1 MIQNRYLVVHQIGK
15 GGMGEVYLAVD
26 QRLGSAVA
34 IKRMTLIGDD
44 VMAAAFEREAKV
56 LGRLRHP
63 VLPKVIDHFVDSNGQ
78 FLVMEHISGDDLAKR
93 LESAGKPFPLS
104 WVMFWSDQLL
114 DCLTYL
120 HSHEPPIIHRDIKPQ
135 NLKLTDENHIVL
147 LDFGLSKDFDTGKG
161 DSPVN
166 SASVSGYS
174 PAFAPME
181 QIRGSGTDARSDI
194 YSFAASFYQLL
205 ANAIPTDALARAD
218 ALLGGAPDP
227 VIPLH
232 VANPQVPESVSAV
245 FMRAL
250 SVRQDERFA
259 TAGEMLR
266 ELRRA
271 FNAAGQQSGAETLVM
286 ATPGVEAAASKP
298 STTTQESD
306 NADTPTLVMGS
317 GQPAVVTDPGPR
329 TDEVSADLGATIV
342 MEENIVTEP
351 VLQNDVATQVIP
363 AAPSLPE
370 PEPRSEPA
378 RPAADI
384 QKTIPTSPQP
394 RNVPEPSR
402 VVVGTGSDAAKTAA
416 AFASASGSAQA
427 SAPAANAAVKPKKGG
442 GKTLALVI
450 AGLLGSLLVVGG
462 GAAGFYFYT
471 QYSGA
476 SPAAKA
482 SPTPLPAV
490 AANTAPQETP
500 QETPQRTETA
510 SNLAGNTAESSVA
523 ESTSDPAGTKPSA
536 NKATTGTGGVNPR
549 PTPQQRDA
557 AGREQKPAAPKPTPK
572 PKPGDDRTVIMQ

>member
-205 ANAIPTDALARAD
+205 ANAIPTDVLARAD

-227 VIPLH
+227 VVPLH
-232 VANPQVPESVSAV
+232 IANPQVTQSVSAV
-245 FMRAL
+245 FMKAL
-250 SVRQDERFA
+250 SVRQDERYA
-259 TAGEMLR
+259 TAAEMQR

-271 FNAAGQQSGAETLVM
+271 FNAAGGQSGAETLVM
-286 ATPGVEAAASKP
+286 ASPGAEPSTAKP
-298 STTTQESD
+298 STTTQGNENVD
-306 NADTPTLVMGS
+306 NPTLVMGS
-317 GQPAVVTDPGPR
+317 GQPAVVTDLGPR
-329 TDEVSADLGATIV
+329 TDEASADLGATIV
-342 MEENIVTEP
+342 MEENIGTEP
-351 VLQNDVATQVIP
+351 FLQNDIATQVIP
-363 AAPSLPE
+363 AAPSAPV
-370 PEPRSEPA
+370 PGPPVVQSP
-378 RPAADI
+378 PAADI
-384 QKTIPTSPQP
+384 QKTVPAASQQD
-394 RNVPEPSR
+394 NVPEPSR
-402 VVVGTGSDAAKTAA
+402 VVVSTGSDAPNTSAA
-416 AFASASGSAQA
+416 TASASLRAA
-427 SAPAANAAVKPKKGG
+427 TSAPAAQPSAKSKKGG
-442 GKTLALVI
+442 AKTLVLVV
-450 AGLLGSLLVVGG
+450 AGLFGLLLIVAG
-462 GAAGFYFYT
+462 GAGGFYLYT

-476 SPAAKA
+476 SPAVEA
-482 SPTPLPAV
+482 SPTPTPAPAT
-490 AANTAPQETP
+490 AANTAPRETEQIP
-500 QETPQRTETA
+500 ETGANSPV
-510 SNLAGNTAESSVA
+510 N
-523 ESTSDPAGTKPSA
+523 TSDSGVALSNTDPGGTKPAA
-536 NKATTGTGGVNPR
+536 NKASTGTGGVNPR
-549 PTPQQRDA
+549 PTPQQRGVADK
-557 AGREQKPAAPKPTPK
+557 ESKPATPKPTPK
-572 PKPGDDRTVIMQ
+572 PRSGDDRTVIMQ